1 MSELNFSFPTVLNIR
16 ATRKRHKARME
27 KLISPGWFSGTG
39 EINFL
44 NTYSD
49 DDLFELIYHKHRL
62 WLHAQA
68 EQTSGQRLVK
78 AVKTAVNQ
86 EVRFLITNHLID
98 NNITGSW
105 DTAYYLVHQKA
116 IDAKME
122 RVSRMIFDELVQ
134 VYYQP
139 ELNEDEWGDKL
150 YSFEVYRSLEN
161 AQEDFPGRK
170 INKYQGNDIEEPTFV
185 D

>member
-1 MSELNFSFPTVLNIR
+1 MNELLNFSFPILLDIK
-16 ATRKRHKARME
+16 ATRKRHKARMK

-68 EQTSGQRLVK
+68 GQTSGQRLVK

-86 EVRFLITNHLID
+86 EVRSLITQYLID

-116 IDAKME
+116 IDA
-122 RVSRMIFDELVQ
+122 RMAMVAILIYEEL
-134 VYYQP
+134 
-139 ELNEDEWGDKL
+139 
-150 YSFEVYRSLEN
+150 
-161 AQEDFPGRK
+161 
-170 INKYQGNDIEEPTFV
+170 T
-185 D
+185 